1 MTENELLLKSLN
13 NIQALKEGLH
23 TYAYDTGEWLEIAVD
38 DYNFYR
44 ENEEFKN
51 VSKKIREDFMTNFN
65 IKVIFVYCPYND
77 NVIKRL
83 KGKEIIQCV

>member
-1 MTENELLLKSLN
+1 MTENELLLKSLS

-38 DYNFYR
+38 DYDFYR
-44 ENEEFKN
+44 ENEEFKGI
-51 VSKKIREDFMTNFN
+51 SKKIRKDFMTNFN

-77 NVIKRL
+77 NAIKRL
-83 KGKEIIQCV
+83 KGKEIIQCA